1 MAHVEN
7 VEVIEYIFR
16 GIANSRRR
24 ILTCSLDERHRVTPT
39 ARASEPV
46 NAVAVVWVTVSARG
60 REKAARAAPP
70 RVRDISHHLVPL
82 VCPPRPGR
90 ATVPA
95 LSRLGR
101 APTIRSG

>member
-1 MAHVEN
+1 MATLKEAVKD

-60 REKAARAAPP
+60 REKAP
-70 RVRDISHHLVPL
+70 RVTSLIIWFLWCALRVRGG
-82 VCPPRPGR
+82 RPFPFS
-90 ATVPA
+90 V
-95 LSRLGR
+95 
-101 APTIRSG
+101 